1 MKKNGFHNISDLDSV
16 YDTSIPRSRGEST
29 RVMHV
34 LDARDE
40 SYEGYIFRFSCTKCK
55 NVWKCDS
62 RTNQGNCV
70 DGYKKN
76 SKSRGLQESII

>member
-29 RVMHV
+29 HVMHV

-40 SYEGYIFRFSCTKCK
+40 SYKDTYLDLAVQNVKMYGSAIVELTKET
-55 NVWKCDS
+55 V
-62 RTNQGNCV
+62 
-70 DGYKKN
+70 
-76 SKSRGLQESII
+76 